1 MKIVF
6 SDLPMKKEL
15 HGFKYKV
22 DGNATIEYD
31 GETIFPVNSVLA
43 KTMKKGEK
51 VKVVLLSKVDIEGN
65 SAINA
70 GKFQKELNDINR
82 TIGADIEYN
91 KVWWPYK
98 AAYSEDGVNDLC
110 GRYFCAKKLCA
121 RACFGK
127 TMLGHCEVNIIVLVA
142 VAGGKMTSCHTQREI
157 TVFAGNF
164 NQLNRHNVLL
174 PTDASFL

>member
-51 VKVVLLSKVDIEGN
+51 VKVVLLSKVDI
-65 SAINA
+65 ALR
-70 GKFQKELNDINR
+70 F
-82 TIGADIEYN
+82 
-91 KVWWPYK
+91 
-98 AAYSEDGVNDLC
+98 
-110 GRYFCAKKLCA
+110 AKMA
-121 RACFGK
+121 RFR
-127 TMLGHCEVNIIVLVA
+127 LQ
-142 VAGGKMTSCHTQREI
+142 QRI
-157 TVFAGNF
+157 KCRKCRLRFS
-164 NQLNRHNVLL
+164 
-174 PTDASFL
+174 SFPH

>member
-31 GETIFPVNSVLA
+31 GATIFPVNSVLA

-70 GKFQKELNDINR
+70 G
-82 TIGADIEYN
+82 
-91 KVWWPYK
+91 
-98 AAYSEDGVNDLC
+98 
-110 GRYFCAKKLCA
+110 
-121 RACFGK
+121 
-127 TMLGHCEVNIIVLVA
+127 
-142 VAGGKMTSCHTQREI
+142 
-157 TVFAGNF
+157 
-164 NQLNRHNVLL
+164 
-174 PTDASFL
+174 